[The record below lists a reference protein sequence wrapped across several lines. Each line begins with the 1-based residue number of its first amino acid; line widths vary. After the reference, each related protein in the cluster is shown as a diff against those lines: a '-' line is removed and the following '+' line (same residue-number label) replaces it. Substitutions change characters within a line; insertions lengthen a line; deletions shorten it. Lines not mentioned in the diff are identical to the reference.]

1 MAERWRSAACE
12 DTVWAE
18 WDDVHVVHHR
28 PSGKTHL
35 LNLPSAVLV
44 RTILQAPKPIEAATL
59 ELAEWQSIDVTPA
72 YAEHLERTLL
82 HLEHLGLVER
92 A

>member
-1 MAERWRSAACE
+1 MTKRWRSAAGE
-12 DTVWAE
+12 HTVWAE
-18 WDDVHVVHHR
+18 WNGVHVVHHR

-35 LNLPSAVLV
+35 LNLPSAMLV
-44 RTILQAPKPIEAATL
+44 RTILREPKPLEAATL
-59 ELAEWQSIDVTPA
+59 ELAEWQSADVTPS
-72 YAEHLERTLL
+72 YAAHLERTLL